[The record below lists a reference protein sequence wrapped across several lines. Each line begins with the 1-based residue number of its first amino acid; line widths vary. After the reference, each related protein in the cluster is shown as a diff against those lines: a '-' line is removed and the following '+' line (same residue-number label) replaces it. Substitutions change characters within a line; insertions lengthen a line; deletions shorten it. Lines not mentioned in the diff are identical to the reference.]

1 MFWLCTA
8 GRSKVR
14 RGSRKL
20 QPLSLYDIDLSATIF
35 SAENFES
42 FFGGRWVF
50 QGQISVSDK
59 FISQERPPA
68 EVIKQGSRFC
78 DNG

>member
-1 MFWLCTA
+1 M
-8 GRSKVR
+8 
-14 RGSRKL
+14 
-20 QPLSLYDIDLSATIF
+20 
-35 SAENFES
+35 
-42 FFGGRWVF
+42 F

-78 DNG
+78 DSG